1 VLSML
6 KIAYSLLLMG
16 SMLVPLIGMAQP
28 VKAQESS
35 NADGEVQVV
44 PVTGYLGVC
53 ELNTLSG
60 LSIIDDET
68 GEVRMLAD
76 YCPTE
81 TATRLSL
88 SEEGE
93 NFWQAFLSV
102 ASPRAIDFAARTNRQ
117 EVANYGATV
126 CVVLDEG
133 SSLQEVR
140 RLQIEGGLPPSF
152 DAAVNV
158 AAINTYCPQYR
169 AEIGR

>member
-6 KIAYSLLLMG
+6 KIAYSLVLMG
-16 SMLVPLIGMAQP
+16 SMLLPLARLAQP
-28 VKAQESS
+28 AIAQDS
-35 NADGEVQVV
+35 DDDEVQVV
-44 PVTGYLGVC
+44 PVTGFIGVC

-60 LSIIDDET
+60 LTFIDEET
-68 GEVRMLAD
+68 GEVRILAD

-88 SEEGE
+88 TEEGE
-93 NFWQAFLSV
+93 EFWQAFLSV
-102 ASPRAIDFAARTNRQ
+102 ASPNAIEFASKANRQ

-126 CVVLDEG
+126 CVVMDEG
-133 SSLQEVR
+133 ASLQEVR
-140 RLQIEGGLPPSF
+140 QLQLEGGLPASF

-158 AAINTYCPQYR
+158 AAINTYCPEYR

>member
-1 VLSML
+1 MLSML
-6 KIAYSLLLMG
+6 KIAYSLVLMG
-16 SMLVPLIGMAQP
+16 SMLFPLAGLTQPAIAQD
-28 VKAQESS
+28 S
-35 NADGEVQVV
+35 DDDEVQVV
-44 PVTGYLGVC
+44 PVTGFIGVC

-60 LSIIDDET
+60 LTFIDEET
-68 GEVRMLAD
+68 GEVRILAD

-93 NFWQAFLSV
+93 EFWRAFLSV
-102 ASPRAIDFAARTNRQ
+102 ASPNAIEFASKANRQ

-126 CVVLDEG
+126 CVVMDEG

-140 RLQIEGGLPPSF
+140 QLQLEGGLPASF

-158 AAINTYCPQYR
+158 AAINTYCPEYR
-169 AEIGR
+169 GEIGR